1 MSRYALHAS
10 TPLAL
15 VLVATC
21 AFGQEA
27 ARQGYEA
34 SCESASGNA
43 RSDETICVGV
53 RISDGTNIISAGLAA
68 TNKYDF
74 DGSLWRLTE
83 DVRLAFDTTE
93 ILADEALFEFE
104 ANELV
109 LGELSGNPVVMSDY
123 IAERET
129 EVSGTAESISF
140 DSRNGTVRL
149 LGQATLVL
157 GANEY
162 MGCDWIYDLNDKTF
176 NAGTTEDCSG
186 VLLRLAPPEEPA
198 DREVEPVTP

>member
-1 MSRYALHAS
+1 MSRYALHARRFCV
-10 TPLAL
+10 LAL
-15 VLVATC
+15 FAAC
-21 AFGQEA
+21 ALGQET
-27 ARQGYEA
+27 QNSGYEA
-34 SCESASGNA
+34 VCESASGNA

-53 RISDGTNIISAGLAA
+53 RITDGTNVISAGLAA

-74 DGSLWRLTE
+74 DGSLWRLTD

-123 IAERET
+123 IAERAT
-129 EVSGTAESISF
+129 EVSGTAESISY

-149 LGQATLVL
+149 LGQATLVM

-162 MGCDWIYDLNDKTF
+162 MGCDWIYDLNEKTF
-176 NAGTTEDCSG
+176 NAGSTDGCSG
-186 VLLRLAPPEEPA
+186 VLLRLTPPEEPEEQEA
-198 DREVEPVTP
+198 ESLTP

>member
-1 MSRYALHAS
+1 M
-10 TPLAL
+10 
-15 VLVATC
+15 
-21 AFGQEA
+21 
-27 ARQGYEA
+27 
-34 SCESASGNA
+34 
-43 RSDETICVGV
+43 
-53 RISDGTNIISAGLAA
+53 
-68 TNKYDF
+68 
-74 DGSLWRLTE
+74 
-83 DVRLAFDTTE
+83 RLAFDTTE

-186 VLLRLAPPEEPA
+186 VLLRLAPPEESDDQEA
-198 DREVEPVTP
+198 EPVAP

>member
-1 MSRYALHAS
+1 MSQYALIAR
-10 TPLAL
+10 TVCAL
-15 VLVATC
+15 GLFAAC
-21 AFGQEA
+21 ANGQEA
-27 ARQGYEA
+27 QTGGYEA

-53 RISDGTNIISAGLAA
+53 RISDGTNVISAGLAA

-74 DGSLWRLTE
+74 DGSLWRLT
-83 DVRLAFDTTE
+83 DNVRLAFETTE

-109 LGELSGNPVVMSDY
+109 LSELSGNPVKMSDY
-123 IAERET
+123 IAERDT
-129 EVSGTAESISF
+129 EVSGTAQSISY

-162 MGCDWIYDLNDKTF
+162 MGCDWIYDLNDKSF
-176 NAGTTEDCSG
+176 SAGTTEDCSG
-186 VLLRLAPPEEPA
+186 VLLRLTPPA
-198 DREVEPVTP
+198 KSVDRETEPRTP